1 MYGLSATWYIGGEM
15 MIVDLLLVMVG
26 GGVVSSGTAGGEV
39 DVAVMWEN
47 KTHYNLVSEE
57 RWCFGWEIYMETQL
71 QYSIYGPS
79 MIWTT

>member
-1 MYGLSATWYIGGEM
+1 M

-57 RWCFGWEIYMETQL
+57 R
-71 QYSIYGPS
+71 
-79 MIWTT
+79 